1 MLAGKMMRW
10 PCKEDCGCES
20 VSSGWR
26 QSVSCW
32 RPEVYVCRTYVG
44 NKCAGQAFKIV
55 SRLQHRRRL
64 RSAGLC
70 FLPAGFVFHRFRHIV
85 NDTNYKERGIFYG

>member
-55 SRLQHRRRL
+55 SRLQTVAGCVL
-64 RSAGLC
+64 SADI
-70 FLPAGFVFHRFRHIV
+70 FAVFCPQVLFSI
-85 NDTNYKERGIFYG
+85 DFGIL